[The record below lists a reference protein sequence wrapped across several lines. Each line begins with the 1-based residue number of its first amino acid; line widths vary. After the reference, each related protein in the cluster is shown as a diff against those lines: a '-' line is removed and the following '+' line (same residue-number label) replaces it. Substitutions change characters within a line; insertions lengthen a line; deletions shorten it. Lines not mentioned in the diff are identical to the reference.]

1 MTKSIKFGA
10 LLLVIL
16 ATQGCGSSSSGEA
29 PTELTTLFKDLADQV
44 ILPNYR
50 DSQSAVAE
58 LAGDSGAIQQYCDA
72 IGSANE
78 SAQLLGA
85 QNAWKSAMGVW
96 QRAEMHKLGP
106 VIANNETLQNRI
118 LSYKQGNINT
128 CALDQA
134 VVLSQP
140 GGFDISQKAPNQKG
154 LGSVG
159 YLLFNADLTHTCPGT
174 IAETVDWDA
183 RTEQQ
188 RKEWRCDHARIVVTD
203 IESAVNDV
211 VSEWEIDGGNYRG
224 VFINNLNNQASF
236 KGVSDGLFYMD
247 VSTKDQK
254 LGLSLGI
261 SGNCSQPSCPTA
273 IESRFSET
281 SLANIKANI
290 ESFKLI
296 LTGNGGLGLDS
307 LISDAQ
313 VPEVT
318 ERLLQYS
325 NDALAEIDGMSVSLY
340 DQAVEIDTDNEAT
353 ECTNAY
359 NSPDTASN
367 FPACNLYGHIKRI
380 SDELK
385 TGFVTATNSSI
396 PESSQSDND

>member
-1 MTKSIKFGA
+1 MMKSIKFGA
-10 LLLVIL
+10 ILLVVF
-16 ATQGCGSSSSGEA
+16 AAQGCGSSSSGEA
-29 PTELTTLFKDLADQV
+29 PTELTTLFEDLADQV

-50 DSQSAVAE
+50 NSQNAVSA
-58 LAGDSGAIQQYCDA
+58 LAGDSGAVQQYCDVL
-72 IGSANE
+72 GTVNE
-78 SAQLLGA
+78 LTQLTAAQD
-85 QNAWKSAMGVW
+85 AWKSAMGIW

-140 GGFDISQKAPNQKG
+140 GGFDLSQKAPNQKG

-159 YLLFNADLTHTCPGT
+159 YLLFNTDLTHTCPVN
-174 IAETVDWDA
+174 IDETVDWNA

-188 RKEWRCDHARIVVTD
+188 RKEWRCDHARILITD

-211 VSEWEIDGGNYRG
+211 VTQWEVDGGNYRG

-247 VSTKDQK
+247 VSTKDKK

-261 SGNCSQPSCPTA
+261 SGGCSQPSCPDA

-281 SLANIKANI
+281 SFANIKANI
-290 ESFKLI
+290 ESFKEL
-296 LTGNGGLGLDS
+296 LVGNGGLGLES
-307 LISDAQ
+307 LVSDAQ

-325 NDALAEIDGMSVSLY
+325 NDALAEIDGMSDSLY
-340 DQAVEIDTDNEAT
+340 DQAVAIDTESKAT

-385 TGFVTATNSSI
+385 TGFVAATNSSI

>member
-1 MTKSIKFGA
+1 MIKSIRFGT
-10 LLLVIL
+10 LLLIIL
-16 ATQGCGSSSSGEA
+16 LVQGCGSSSSGE
-29 PTELTTLFKDLADQV
+29 PTTELTTLFEDLADQV

-50 DSQSAVAE
+50 DSQSAVSA
-58 LAGDSGAIQQYCDA
+58 LAGGSGALQQYCDA
-72 IGSANE
+72 IGTVNE
-78 SAQLLGA
+78 SAQLLVA
-85 QNAWKSAMGVW
+85 QDAWKSAMGVW
-96 QRAEMHKLGP
+96 QRAEMHQLGP
-106 VIANNETLQNRI
+106 VVANNETLQNRI

-159 YLLFNADLTHTCPGT
+159 YLLFNTDLTHTCPGT
-174 IAETVDWDA
+174 IAETADWNV

-188 RKEWRCDHARIVVTD
+188 RKDWRCDHALIVATD
-203 IESAVNDV
+203 IQGAVNDV
-211 VSEWEIDGGNYRG
+211 VSQWEIDGGNYRG

-247 VSTKDQK
+247 VSTKDKK
-254 LGLSLGI
+254 LGITLGI
-261 SGNCSQPSCPTA
+261 SASCSDPSCPDE

-290 ESFKLI
+290 ESFKEI
-296 LTGNGGLGLDS
+296 LVGNGGLGLES

-325 NDALAEIDGMSVSLY
+325 NDALAEIDGMNVSLY

-385 TGFVTATNSSI
+385 TGFVAATNSSI